1 MPLQTL
7 KLVTIVA
14 EEILKE
20 RLCKKGM
27 QLGATGYTCFG
38 VEGDGSRGVRDEHV
52 QGMNV
57 QIEFVCEEDVAMAIL
72 NYVAEHF
79 FENFAVIAWLSD
91 VTVIRGKHYLKG
103 K

>member
-1 MPLQTL
+1 MPLQQL

-20 RLCKKGM
+20 RLCKKGLE
-27 QLGATGYTCFG
+27 LGAAGYTCFT

-57 QIEFVCEEDVAMAIL
+57 QIEFVCPEAIAL
-72 NYVAEHF
+72 SILTYVAEHF
-79 FENFAVIAWLSD
+79 FENFAIIAFMSD
-91 VTVIRGKHYLKG
+91 VTVIRGKHYIK
-103 K
+103 